1 MPRTEKQFKEMR
13 EKSRHNILNAA
24 LKVFA
29 ARGYQETSI
38 SDIAKE
44 ASISKGLLYNYFS
57 SKEDLTRSVMEILLI
72 ELENMTKI
80 VESEKDPFKKLR
92 MLIEETFDVMQINSD
107 YWRLYSSFILQPETA
122 KLISPGFIASLEGIF
137 KSMENIFSEIGV
149 KNAKEEAKIFG
160 AILDGVA
167 FHFLLEGGNYPLEK
181 MKKYLI
187 KKYSA
192 KNLLS

>member
-1 MPRTEKQFKEMR
+1 MPRTEKQFQEMR
-13 EKSRHNILNAA
+13 ERSRQNILNSA

-29 ARGYQETSI
+29 AKGYQETSI
-38 SDIAKE
+38 SDIAIE

-57 SKEDLTRSVMEILLI
+57 SKEDLTRSVMKMLLI
-72 ELENMTKI
+72 ELENMTRN
-80 VESEKDPFKKLR
+80 VESEKDPYKKLR
-92 MLIEETFDVMQINSD
+92 KLIEEAFDAMETNSD

-122 KLISPGFIASLEGIF
+122 KLISPEFISSLERIF
-137 KSMENIFSEIGV
+137 NSMEKIFSEIGV

-167 FHFLLEGGNYPLEK
+167 FHVMLEGESYPRNK

-187 KKYSA
+187 KKYSK
-192 KNLLS
+192 KNL

>member
-1 MPRTEKQFKEMR
+1 MPRTEKQFQEMR
-13 EKSRHNILNAA
+13 ERSRQNILNSA

-29 ARGYQETSI
+29 AKGYQETSI
-38 SDIAKE
+38 SDIAIE

-57 SKEDLTRSVMEILLI
+57 SKEDLTRSVMEMLLI
-72 ELENMTKI
+72 ELENMTRN
-80 VESEKDPFKKLR
+80 VESEKDPYKKLR
-92 MLIEETFDVMQINSD
+92 KLIEEAFDAMETNSD

-122 KLISPGFIASLEGIF
+122 KLISPEFISSLERIF
-137 KSMENIFSEIGV
+137 NSMEKIFSEIGV

-167 FHFLLEGGNYPLEK
+167 FHVMLEGESYPRNK

-187 KKYSA
+187 KKYSK
-192 KNLLS
+192 KNL

>member
-13 EKSRHNILNAA
+13 ERSRHNILNAA

-29 ARGYQETSI
+29 AKGYQETSI

-44 ASISKGLLYNYFS
+44 ASISKGLLYNYFY
-57 SKEDLTRSVMEILLI
+57 SKEDLTRSVIEMLLI
-72 ELENMTKI
+72 ELENMSKI
-80 VESEKDPFKKLR
+80 VESEKDPVKKLR
-92 MLIEETFDVMQINSD
+92 MLIEETFNSMELNSD

-122 KLISPGFIASLEGIF
+122 KLISPDFIDSLEAIF
-137 KSMENIFSEIGV
+137 KSMENVFREIGV

-167 FHFLLEGGNYPLEK
+167 FHFLLEGENYPREK

-192 KNLLS
+192 KNLFG